1 MARVVTVYLKGDYAR
16 PGPHSG
22 KDWDRGVG
30 QRLRAEH
37 QNVSDGQRG
46 SNRGDRTLVNSV
58 KAAFLLIG
66 LIGAIGAY
74 RNPDRAVWIDA
85 MLVASIGFI
94 LVDWLTWS
102 PRY

>member
-1 MARVVTVYLKGDYAR
+1 
-16 PGPHSG
+16 
-22 KDWDRGVG
+22 
-30 QRLRAEH
+30 
-37 QNVSDGQRG
+37 
-46 SNRGDRTLVNSV
+46 LVNSV